1 MCVCVCVCIVGVC
14 AFVVFFSL
22 PLDYVCGGELFT
34 HLHQVGPFMEE
45 QARVYAAEV
54 TLALEHLHSV
64 SYQQQQQQQQQ
75 QQKKSYL
82 SYIVMRE

>member
-1 MCVCVCVCIVGVC
+1 
-14 AFVVFFSL
+14 
-22 PLDYVCGGELFT
+22 
-34 HLHQVGPFMEE
+34 MEE